1 VDGPSHYARASRI
14 ALGSTEMKRRQLK
27 AVGYRLCSVAF
38 WQWPSGSSTEDKEH
52 VLRSVLAPHI
62 KVLDLPAK
70 ASALLAPPLVL
81 LLLRGHVCVCVLCVC
96 VCVPEPRVRQAVRAQ
111 GMQLPSR
118 SRWSV
123 RTRAETEGQAE
134 DSVAQARDFFLF
146 LHSTPS
152 RGPHHEGTKPHAA
165 ASTAPGLP
173 LASVLHRE
181 PGATVD
187 KGANVTGPT
196 PHPSRAP
203 HPPAASAALLPKPFR
218 VGSPIGKLNNA
229 RSRSSAP
236 GTKPQ
241 QW

>member
-1 VDGPSHYARASRI
+1 MDGPSHYARASRI

-52 VLRSVLAPHI
+52 VLRSVLAPHV
-62 KVLDLPAK
+62 KVLALPAK
-70 ASALLAPPLVL
+70 ASALHAPPLVL
-81 LLLRGHVCVCVLCVC
+81 LLLHGFVCACVC
-96 VCVPEPRVRQAVRAQ
+96 VCVPEPRVRQAVRVQ
-111 GMQLPSR
+111 GMQLPPR
-118 SRWSV
+118 TRWSV
-123 RTRAETEGQAE
+123 LPRAETEGQAE

-165 ASTAPGLP
+165 DSTTPGLP
-173 LASVLHRE
+173 LGSALHRE

-187 KGANVTGPT
+187 KSESANVTGPT

-218 VGSPIGKLNNA
+218 VGSPVGKHNNA
-229 RSRSSAP
+229 RSRTSAP
-236 GTKPQ
+236 GTKFQ